1 MINFVDYNSKKDLL
15 IELKINWKLIEFNF
29 LGEEIDI

>member
-1 MINFVDYNSKKDLL
+1 MINFVYYNSKKDLL